1 MESLTAT
8 EAARRFSELLD
19 AVESRGAI
27 FLVARRGRTVA
38 RIGPAAAATGK
49 DLKLL
54 LRRTGPDAKWLEDL
68 RRLRAAMTVEE
79 RHWSG

>member
-19 AVESRGAI
+19 AVEERGET

-38 RIGPAAAATGK
+38 RIAPAAAAGGK
-49 DLKLL
+49 QLKDL
-54 LRRTGPDAKWLEDL
+54 LRRAHVDSGWEGEL
-68 RRLRAAMTVEE
+68 RELRSALTLEE
-79 RHWSG
+79 RAWND